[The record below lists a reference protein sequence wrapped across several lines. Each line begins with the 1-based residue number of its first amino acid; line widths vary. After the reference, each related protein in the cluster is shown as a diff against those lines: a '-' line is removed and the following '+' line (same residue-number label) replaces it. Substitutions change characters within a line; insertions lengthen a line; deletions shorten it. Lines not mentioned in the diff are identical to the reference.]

1 MTVNHTNGLQWSA
14 MPLYEFKCRECEN
27 TFEVR
32 RPMSEASDPATCPQG
47 HEGAV
52 RLLSVFASVGAS
64 GAAAPAPAAR
74 PSGGGCGGGCACAH

>member
-1 MTVNHTNGLQWSA
+1 
-14 MPLYEFKCRECEN
+14 MPLYEFRCRTCES

-32 RPMSEASDPATCPQG
+32 RPMSEASDPATCPEG

-64 GAAAPAPAAR
+64 GGNAAPAPAAPR
-74 PSGGGCGGGCACAH
+74 AGGCGTGCGCAH